1 MNQVM
6 ESLLDRAL
14 SETTYKLTCSL
25 PVSKD
30 LYCLVQRCEGRYGS
44 LADTKTSPDRVD
56 GREKES

>member
-1 MNQVM
+1 M

-30 LYCLVQRCEGRYGS
+30 LYCLVQRCEGRYDS